1 MSVRKSFIKAGRKTL
16 VRNITQIFIILL
28 AFLAIRVY
36 LTQGTIQSG
45 PAPDFGGQLLDG
57 SSFQLQ
63 DFRGKPAL
71 VHFWAT
77 WCKPCIDELPF
88 FEELNDSLGGKELE
102 VLLVSLDFRDKL
114 ESQLMPF
121 VAERRL
127 ESEVLLLDD
136 PHENEWIPRVDS
148 SWSGAIPATLIL
160 QGPKREF
167 FDKTWRMPDIEKV
180 R

>member
-1 MSVRKSFIKAGRKTL
+1 VSVRKSFIKAGRKTL

-77 WCKPCIDELPF
+77 WCKVCA
-88 FEELNDSLGGKELE
+88 LNDGTIDSLAEDHQVMTVVMESGTKKAVYDEMQKRGLSFPVFYDGAG
-102 VLLVSLDFRDKL
+102 VLANRYRVKGVPTNFILDSKGNISHVEPGYTTGLGLRI
-114 ESQLMPF
+114 
-121 VAERRL
+121 RL
-127 ESEVLLLDD
+127 WLAS
-136 PHENEWIPRVDS
+136 
-148 SWSGAIPATLIL
+148 
-160 QGPKREF
+160 
-167 FDKTWRMPDIEKV
+167 FD
-180 R
+180 

>member
-1 MSVRKSFIKAGRKTL
+1 MIRFTL
-16 VRNITQIFIILL
+16 LICLLILL
-28 AFLAIRVY
+28 SCKKEEAKDQKWKNEKIEVVNFEQLEAI
-36 LTQGTIQSG
+36 LSQK
-45 PAPDFGGQLLDG
+45 DG
-57 SSFQLQ
+57 KI
-63 DFRGKPAL
+63 RI
-71 VHFWAT
+71 VNFWAT
-77 WCKPCIDELPF
+77 WCKPCIEELPF

-136 PHENEWIPRVDS
+136 PYENEWIPRVDS

-160 QGPKREF
+160 QGPKR
-167 FDKTWRMPDIEKV
+167 
-180 R
+180 

>member
-1 MSVRKSFIKAGRKTL
+1 MIRFTL
-16 VRNITQIFIILL
+16 LICLLILL
-28 AFLAIRVY
+28 SCKKEEAKDQKWKNEKIEVVNFEQLEAI
-36 LTQGTIQSG
+36 LSQK
-45 PAPDFGGQLLDG
+45 DG
-57 SSFQLQ
+57 KI
-63 DFRGKPAL
+63 RI
-71 VHFWAT
+71 VNFWAT
-77 WCKPCIDELPF
+77 WCKPCIEELPF

-136 PHENEWIPRVDS
+136 PYENEWIPRVDS

-160 QGPKREF
+160 QDPKREF
-167 FDKTWRMPDIEKV
+167 FEKSFTRDSLFTEV
-180 R
+180 SKFINN